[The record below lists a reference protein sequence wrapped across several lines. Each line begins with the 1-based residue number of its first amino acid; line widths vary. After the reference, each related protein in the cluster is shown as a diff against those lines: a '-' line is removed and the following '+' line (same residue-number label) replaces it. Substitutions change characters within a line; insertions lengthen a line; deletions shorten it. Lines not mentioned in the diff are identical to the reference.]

1 MYQNITFNPVYT
13 ATPPFE
19 EQVLFTLKPSILS
32 YWALVLAIPAT
43 GFFSLCALGLV
54 GAMYNEWYS
63 KPQWARDIAWQFASE
78 AKRSEMRQEMFLGVF
93 LLLFFLVLAYFP
105 IKYIVKSVRQ
115 LTGKRIIITNSQIY
129 YINKGKTKAYSIEQ
143 VVSYAGDKSGY
154 FKEISYAL
162 NTNEIISV
170 ENVKTS
176 DIVAANNY
184 INIFFNNIKQEQ
196 NDKK

>member
-1 MYQNITFNPVYT
+1 MDQNVTFTPVHT
-13 ATPPFE
+13 ATFPCE
-19 EQVLFTLKPSILS
+19 EQVLFTLRPSVLG
-32 YWALVLAIPAT
+32 YWPLVLAIPAT

-129 YINKGKTKAYSIEQ
+129 YINKGKTKAYSIGQ
-143 VVSYAGDKSGY
+143 IVAYAGDKSGF
-154 FKEISYAL
+154 FKDISYSL
-162 NTNEIISV
+162 NTNEVISV
-170 ENVKTS
+170 ENVKAS
-176 DIVAANNY
+176 DVDAANNY
-184 INIFFNNIKQEQ
+184 ISNSVNSK
-196 NDKK
+196 